1 MSLKEKMQ
9 QRGMVIEDLQKTVE
23 QKQAEIQ
30 KLSHQIAT
38 IEGQLSEQTHTEDG
52 TELQLKAQ
60 NLMFMKLADLK
71 MNIIQ
76 LQDEVDQLRT
86 TLKLS
91 QKEASCYQEHTT
103 SLLAATNTPIQVR
116 SCVRRSTHA
125 H

>member
-1 MSLKEKMQ
+1 MQ
-9 QRGMVIEDLQKTVE
+9 QRGMVIEELQKIVE

-76 LQDEVDQLRT
+76 LQDEVDRLRT

-116 SCVRRSTHA
+116 SCVRSSMHA